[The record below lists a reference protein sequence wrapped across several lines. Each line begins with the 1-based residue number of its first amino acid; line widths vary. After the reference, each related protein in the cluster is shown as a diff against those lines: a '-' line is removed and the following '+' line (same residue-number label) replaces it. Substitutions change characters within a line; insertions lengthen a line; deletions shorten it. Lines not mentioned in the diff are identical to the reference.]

1 MINLEQIEKLIA
13 SGSMMCADENGK
25 PFNVSME
32 MKLELLNHLNQ
43 QFVVKQRV
51 NSGSNYTKP
60 KKRRK

>member
-1 MINLEQIEKLIA
+1 
-13 SGSMMCADENGK
+13 MMCADENGK

-60 KKRRK
+60 KKRKK

>member
-1 MINLEQIEKLIA
+1 MINLEQVEQLMA
-13 SGSMMCADENGK
+13 SGSLMCQDENGK

-43 QFVVKQRV
+43 QIAIKSRV

-60 KKRRK
+60 KKRKK